1 MAVIPMKNV
10 KLKLISQN
18 GNALIMVIVMLVI
31 LVTISGVLVTA
42 TMTTVQL
49 SRVDMDSSEVFF
61 IARSGAELVRDEI
74 VGMLNR
80 LDILQ
85 REMNDLNQTIS
96 TSDPNTDNDWY
107 EMAVMRMRVLSGQ
120 ADALVDDI
128 NNRMVPV
135 EGKYT
140 HIVNLEGSIVTV
152 SVQRVDGQIVISA
165 KATVASENGLSELND
180 YAELSI
186 ESATNKSSFNYSYTK
201 KYDTNPFDYAITAV
215 EDVKSFSVYGGIH
228 AGGDVLSYGQKLSGT
243 IRSGG
248 LVSTDI
254 TGRVFDNYGYRA
266 SAGITG
272 DVISEK
278 GLYTGYVSGN
288 LYSDKDVLVRSCSGD
303 AFVKTGATFSLYRR
317 DIFEIDP
324 SLPLLESHSQKLP
337 GVVNVGNVKVTFTNF
352 TYPGAAKVELWDSVM
367 LENICNEIKKR
378 SVVIP
383 PGVLNVEND
392 DPRFFWLKDRFFTN
406 EDYVIIDYEDTDT
419 IYFYSDATSLPKN
432 MVLHK
437 GGIKNFSDLQ
447 VVILAPYL
455 EGTLNLN
462 GWLLSGAD
470 FFLYAPNL
478 TLHNATGNGMK
489 INGSLFVKSFS
500 GGESNYVKNT
510 ELLHENPYNKHGYD
524 VTLSE
529 FRADLAADL
538 GIVQNG
544 RTNGGSSDSFSSIT
558 YSNGDTLWRRPTM
571 TVDN

>member
-1 MAVIPMKNV
+1 MKNV
-10 KLKLISQN
+10 KLKHINNQN

-49 SRVDMDSSEVFF
+49 ARIDRVSPEVFF

-80 LDILQ
+80 LDTLQ
-85 REMNDLNQTIS
+85 KEMNDLDQTIS
-96 TSDPNTDNDWY
+96 TSDPNTENDWY
-107 EMAVMRMRVLSGQ
+107 EMAVMRMRLLSGQ

-128 NNRMVPV
+128 NNRMVPL

-152 SVQRVDGQIVISA
+152 SVQRVDSQIVISA
-165 KATVASENGLSELND
+165 KATADSESGISELNG

-186 ESATNKSSFNYSYTK
+186 EFATKKSSYDYTYIK

-215 EDVKSFSVYGGIH
+215 GDVKSFSVYGGIH

-254 TGRVFDNYGYRA
+254 TGRVYDNYGYRA
-266 SAGITG
+266 SAGING

-288 LYSDKDVLVRSCSGD
+288 LYSDNDVVVRSCSGE
-303 AFVKTGATFSLYRR
+303 AFVKTGAMFRLYRR
-317 DIFEIDP
+317 DITEIDD
-324 SLPLLESHSQKLP
+324 SLPLWERYSLNTPS
-337 GVVNVGNVKVTFTNF
+337 VVNAGNVKVTFTNF
-352 TYPGAAKVELWDSVM
+352 TYPGAAKVELWDPVM

-383 PGVLNVEND
+383 PGELTAGID

-406 EDYVIIDYEDTDT
+406 EDYIFTDGTET
-419 IYFYSDATSLPKN
+419 IYFYSDATSLPN
-432 MVLHK
+432 NAVLHR
-437 GGIKNFSDLQ
+437 GGIKNYGDLQ
-447 VVILAPYL
+447 VVIVAPYL

-478 TLHNATGNGMK
+478 TIHNATGDGLK

-500 GGESNYVKNT
+500 GGESNYIKNT
-510 ELLHENPYNKHGYD
+510 ELVHENPYNKRDFD
-524 VTLSE
+524 VKLSE
-529 FRADLAADL
+529 FRADFAADL
-538 GIVQNG
+538 GIVPNG
-544 RTNGGSSDSFSSIT
+544 RTNGGTSDSFSSMT

-571 TVDN
+571 TVDD